1 MNAKSA
7 TDLQL
12 CKIKPM
18 TNPYARV
25 CVMCG
30 SYSGALSGVFCGG
43 VVALA
48 IIDGGQDQIKLYIF
62 SSAGAREGHPPP

>member
-1 MNAKSA
+1 MNAKSD

-12 CKIKPM
+12 FKIKPM
-18 TNPYARV
+18 TNHYARI
-25 CVMCG
+25 CVICG
-30 SYSGALSGVFCGG
+30 SYSGALSGVFCAG

-48 IIDGGQDQIKLYIF
+48 IIDGGQDKVKLYIF

>member
-1 MNAKSA
+1 
-7 TDLQL
+7 
-12 CKIKPM
+12 M

-30 SYSGALSGVFCGG
+30 IYSGALSGVFCAG

-48 IIDGGQDQIKLYIF
+48 IIDGGQDKVKLYIF
-62 SSAGAREGHPPP
+62 SSAGTREGHPPP